1 VRFSIGGGHSQS
13 WSFYRSHEEL
23 TGGEV
28 KGGEGRGHEGR
39 ALGGGMERGR
49 PEGATKGLLSLLVP
63 AAVLRALCFMLVP
76 ALSCVLF
83 VSC

>member
-49 PEGATKGLLSLLVP
+49 AGGGAKGLLSLLVP